1 MKSSV
6 VGIPH
11 LNNEWLK
18 NGNLGLKEIFDEGY
32 NNFASK
38 AINNDKNIARYQTS
52 TAISFYVLSKYT
64 DN

>member
-6 VGIPH
+6 VDIPQIS
-11 LNNEWLK
+11 NECRK
-18 NGNLGLKEIFDEGY
+18 NGDLGLKEMFDEGY

-52 TAISFYVLSKYT
+52 TAISF
-64 DN
+64 

>member
-52 TAISFYVLSKYT
+52 TAISF
-64 DN
+64 